1 MTVKPDGVCGHRET
15 LIVMNMLKNF
25 LFVIVGM
32 QESFSVHSELQET
45 QLSETRGQL
54 VTFFH
59 ILYKKTEWTFGDQN
73 KCASKKVLNAGLNKS
88 VFNLICKC
96 VM

>member
-1 MTVKPDGVCGHRET
+1 MTVKPDGFCGHRET

-25 LFVIVGM
+25 LFVTVGM
-32 QESFSVHSELQET
+32 KESLSVHSELQET

-59 ILYKKTEWTFGDQN
+59 IFYTRKLNGLHTFGDQN
-73 KCASKKVLNAGLNKS
+73 KCASKKY
-88 VFNLICKC
+88 
-96 VM
+96 